1 MIKSFVHKL
10 WNFEIDEEN
19 AGKLTFVPAVIIF
32 ATIIYILVELL
43 FMAPDSNLI
52 NLSQFSAFANQEIPV
67 NNSFSFTSEYFPIA
81 WIALIGFTFSFRLFI
96 SVHGYFFNS
105 KVENKGL
112 FYRNL
117 LVYASSGLLTIIFSL
132 LILVAAGLIYLALGY
147 NFSDGMQFLSSIEH
161 NISGWINLYIP
172 TLIKIPYKIPVLIV
186 AFSLY
191 SLTAYFLHWLTHV
204 SRFMWHVVHA
214 PHHLPD
220 YLHPLG
226 APLAYT
232 FDFFLLLPKVLS
244 AGIITK
250 LFYTEPLILETALLA
265 LFFYNFEIFNHS
277 AVHYK
282 LARKNKFIHFMSQLT
297 GGGGAYHFL
306 HHSTAQ
312 EHQMANIGGGLF
324 MIWDRLFGTFVEPSE
339 TRPTTGWTNGPATHM
354 NPLRVILGGPA
365 KILYELK
372 HNKNWKTRLLIIFG
386 NIEYVP
392 PCTKEFIKK
401 SACTD
406 YESIAVVK

>member
-1 MIKSFVHKL
+1 MVKSWFKKV
-10 WNFEIDEEN
+10 WDFEIDEEN
-19 AGKLTFVPAVIIF
+19 AARATFVPGVIIF
-32 ATIIYILVELL
+32 ATIIYILTELL
-43 FMAPDSNLI
+43 FMAPDSNILK
-52 NLSQFSAFANQEIPV
+52 LSQYQAFVNKEITFE
-67 NNSFSFTSEYFPIA
+67 NSFKITSDYFPVV
-81 WIALIGFTFSFRLFI
+81 WIGLVIFTFSFRFFI

-112 FYRNL
+112 LYRNL
-117 LVYASSGLLTIIFSL
+117 LVYASSGVLTIIFSA
-132 LILVAAGLIYLALGY
+132 LILIIAGGIYLALGF
-147 NFSDGMQFLSSIEH
+147 NFSDGMLFLSNIEH
-161 NISGWINLYIP
+161 TVSGWIHLYIP
-172 TLIKIPYKIPVLIV
+172 TLIKIPYKIPVLII

-204 SRFMWHVVHA
+204 SRFLWHVVHA

-232 FDFFLLLPKVLS
+232 FDFFLLLPKVVA
-244 AGIITK
+244 AGLITK
-250 LFYTEPLILETALLA
+250 LFYTEPLILETGLLA

-277 AVHYK
+277 AVHYS

-297 GGGGAYHFL
+297 GGGGAYHYL
-306 HHSTAQ
+306 HHSSAK

-339 TRPTTGWTNGPATHM
+339 ERPVTGWTDSPPTRM
-354 NPLRVILGGPA
+354 NPFRVILGGPA

-372 HNKNWKTRLLIIFG
+372 HNKDWKTRFLIIFG
-386 NIEYVP
+386 HIEYMP
-392 PCTKEFIKK
+392 PVTKEFIKK
-401 SACTD
+401 T
-406 YESIAVVK
+406 